1 MNTSPRMKRNKLIPS
16 DDIYTYHSQA
26 LDMLDVN
33 HPHYEEIQR
42 HLLAQIRDELADRYN
57 RRADATGENPDSTGT
72 ETAA

>member
-1 MNTSPRMKRNKLIPS
+1 
-16 DDIYTYHSQA
+16 
-26 LDMLDVN
+26 MLDVN

-72 ETAA
+72 ETTT